1 MQRQKKLTAPLGLAV
16 VAGAVATIAIVAWK
30 PAPSSTPGQIPENAH
45 SVVAVEV
52 EPSRVDY
59 RELDARIAE
68 LMEDPDMVGLAIG
81 TIERGRVRFLKGYG
95 ETLANSGAPVTP
107 DTVFRWA
114 SLSKGVAAALIVGLA
129 EEGKLSLERPVAGMG
144 TTLTLPGDAQVV
156 TVADLL
162 SHRVGVVRHAGDH
175 RLEAG
180 EDPKVL
186 RAALGSLPPY
196 CAPATCYTYQNIAFD
211 AATEIVE
218 ALSGEGYASV
228 AHARLF
234 APLGMRS
241 TSIGRAGLEGSA
253 DWARPHR
260 RNRTPT
266 TVNDNYY
273 RVPAASGVNASIRD
287 LVRWMGAQLGDAPA
301 VLSPDALALMH
312 RPIVPTPPHRRGGA
326 MERAFSDAAYGLGW
340 RSLTYAGRRLV
351 GHRGA
356 VDGYRALM
364 LFDPADRSG
373 IVLLWNSNH
382 GRPAR
387 LQLEFFDMLY
397 GLPFTDWLELAPEP
411 EPDAPVETVLA
422 AHDEP
427 Q

>member
-1 MQRQKKLTAPLGLAV
+1 MQLQARLTVRLGLLL
-16 VAGAVATIAIVAWK
+16 VAGAAATVAVVAWK
-30 PAPSSTPGQIPENAH
+30 PAPSGTSSEAQDAAPPAP
-45 SVVAVEV
+45 VVRV

-59 RELDARIAE
+59 RQLDARISE

-95 ETLANSGAPVTP
+95 ETLANSGAAVTP

-114 SLSKGVAAALIVGLA
+114 SLSKGVAAALVVGLA
-129 EEGKLSLERPVAGMG
+129 EEGKLSLQRPVADMG
-144 TTLTLPGDAQVV
+144 TTLALPGDAGQV
-156 TVADLL
+156 TIADLL
-162 SHRVGVVRHAGDH
+162 SHRVGLVRHAGDH
-175 RLEAG
+175 KLEAG
-180 EDPKVL
+180 ADPKML
-186 RAALGSLPPY
+186 RAAFGSLSPY

-218 ALSGEGYASV
+218 AVSGEDYATF
-228 AHARLF
+228 ARNRLF

-241 TSIGRAGLEGSA
+241 ASIGREGLEGA
-253 DWARPHR
+253 VDRAWPHR

-266 TVNDNYY
+266 TVNENYY

-287 LVRWMGAQLGDAPA
+287 LLRWMGAQLGQAPS
-301 VLSPDALALMH
+301 VLSPDALHLMH
-312 RPIVPTPPHRRGGA
+312 QPIVATPPHRRGGA
-326 MERAFSDAAYGLGW
+326 MERALSDASYGLGW
-340 RSLTYAGRRLV
+340 RSFTYAGRRLV
-351 GHRGA
+351 GHRGS

-397 GLPFTDWLELAPEP
+397 DLPFTDWLELAPEP
-411 EPDAPVETVLA
+411 AAPVELA
-422 AHDEP
+422 QLHQDEAP
-427 Q
+427 